1 MTVMPMM
8 RAIIEIKQ
16 QNLTLVFLD
25 SISQVYPPFGRL
37 ED

>member
-1 MTVMPMM
+1 MTVIAMI
-8 RAIIEIKQ
+8 RAIMGIKQ